1 MIVSELTTTAK
12 DYKMLNQSLNVDEI
26 LRLEEIKKLTK
37 KSKSSIY
44 ADIASG
50 LFPAPVKIGVRA
62 VGWKTSQIANWLDS
76 LQSTQEH

>member
-1 MIVSELTTTAK
+1 MLKHTNVTEH
-12 DYKMLNQSLNVDEI
+12 LNQHNVDSI
-26 LRLEEIKKLTK
+26 LRLEEIKQLTK

-62 VGWKTSQIANWLDS
+62 VGWKVSQINNWLES